1 MINSFLSLNLTFAV
15 VIFISTLFLFIG
27 IFYSRKKVSL
37 NTYLVSDRNEGV
49 FSLSATLI
57 ASSLGAWILFGP
69 PTAATWGGF
78 GSVIGYALGTAFPM
92 ILLIF
97 FGKKIRLL
105 LPKGKSLTELVLKK
119 FGKNLFRLIFSL
131 MIFYLFIFLC
141 AEVTA
146 ISKLIYYISG
156 LNVWISAS
164 IILFF
169 TLTYVLFGGLKATI
183 RSDRIQFVIIVLLLL
198 YLIFS
203 VFLQNNKNLNLNIF
217 QENFIKFDSKSLIS
231 SFQFGFVFF
240 IAVAATNLFHQGN
253 WQRVYAAK
261 NEKILVKSL
270 FISFFFIFLIVLFMG
285 VIGTISKLNGFKFNE
300 DLAFFSIILNKNDI
314 FISLIVLIFSLSL
327 TISTVDT
334 LLNSISS
341 LTIVHSKNFFNF
353 KYLKDKKLSNVVLIL
368 LSIVCL
374 IIALYQFS
382 VLYLFLLADLLC
394 CACVYAIFKGLYQ
407 NKVDFGR
414 SLFLII
420 TGLCS
425 GLLFFPS
432 IDFSKSLL
440 IGILFDKDVLHKA
453 FNDNLLFYSFLTA
466 SSLPIVLDTLVN
478 VYNNFCVKKNK

>member
-1 MINSFLSLNLTFAV
+1 MVNSFLSLNLTFVIV
-15 VIFISTLFLFIG
+15 VFISTLFLFVG

-119 FGKNLFRLIFSL
+119 FGKNLFKLIFFL

-169 TLTYVLFGGLKATI
+169 TLAYVLFGGLKATI
-183 RSDRIQFVIIVLLLL
+183 RSDCIQFVIIILLLL
-198 YLIFS
+198 CLIFS
-203 VFLQNNKNLNLNIF
+203 VFLKNNNNLNLNIF

-261 NEKILVKSL
+261 NEKILVMSL
-270 FISFFFIFLIVLFMG
+270 LISFFIIFLIVFFMG
-285 VIGTISKLNGFKFNE
+285 VTGTISKLNGLKFNE

-314 FISLIVLIFSLSL
+314 LISSIVLTFSLCL

-341 LTIVHSKNFFNF
+341 LAIIHSKDFFNF
-353 KYLKDKKLSNVVLIL
+353 KYLKDKKLSNFILIL

-374 IIALYQFS
+374 IISLYEFS
-382 VLYLFLLADLLC
+382 VLYLFLIADLIC
-394 CACVYAIFKGLYQ
+394 CSCVYVIFKGLYQ
-407 NKVDFGR
+407 RKIYSYK
-414 SLFLII
+414 SLVLIMG
-420 TGLCS
+420 GLCL

-432 IDFSKSLL
+432 PDFSKSILVGLIFDKSFFNEIFTNSLL
-440 IGILFDKDVLHKA
+440 FWSFLFAVFLPPLFDILFKDI
-453 FNDNLLFYSFLTA
+453 D
-466 SSLPIVLDTLVN
+466 
-478 VYNNFCVKKNK
+478 

>member
-1 MINSFLSLNLTFAV
+1 MINNFLSLNLTFV
-15 VIFISTLFLFIG
+15 VVVLVSALFLFVG

-49 FSLSATLI
+49 FNLSATLI

-105 LPKGKSLTELVLKK
+105 LPKGKSLTEIVLKK

-156 LNVWISAS
+156 LNIWISAS

-169 TLTYVLFGGLKATI
+169 TLTYVLYGGLKATI
-183 RSDRIQFVIIVLLLL
+183 RSDGIQFIILILLFF

-203 VFLQNNKNLNLNIF
+203 VFLQNNNNLNLNIF
-217 QENFIKFDSKSLIS
+217 QENFIKFDSKSLIL

-261 NEKILVKSL
+261 NEKTLVKSL
-270 FISFFFIFLIVLFMG
+270 LIAFFIISLIVFFMG
-285 VIGTISKLNGFKFNE
+285 VTGSISKLNGLKFNE

-314 FISLIVLIFSLSL
+314 FISLIVLIFSLCL

-334 LLNSISS
+334 LFNSISS
-341 LTIVHSKNFFNF
+341 LTIVHSKDFFNF
-353 KYLKDKKLSNVVLIL
+353 RFLKDKKLSNVILIL
-368 LSIVCL
+368 LACICL

-394 CACVYAIFKGLYQ
+394 CACVYVIFKGLYQ
-407 NKVDFGR
+407 KKIYSCR
-414 SLFLII
+414 SFALIMC
-420 TGLCS
+420 GLCL

-432 IDFSKSLL
+432 TDFSKSLL
-440 IGILFDKDVLHKA
+440 VGIIFNKNLFNEI
-453 FNDNLLFYSFLTA
+453 FTNSLLFWSFLFATF
-466 SSLPIVLDTLVN
+466 SPLILDIV
-478 VYNNFCVKKNK
+478 YRRSK

>member
-1 MINSFLSLNLTFAV
+1 MINGFLSLNLTFV
-15 VIFISTLFLFIG
+15 VVVFISTLFLFIG
-27 IFYSRKKVSL
+27 IFYSRKKVNLS
-37 NTYLVSDRNEGV
+37 TYLVSDRNEGI

-78 GSVIGYALGTAFPM
+78 GSVVGYALGTAFPM
-92 ILLIF
+92 ILLMF

-105 LPKGKSLTELVLKK
+105 LPKGRSLTELILKK
-119 FGKNLFRLIFSL
+119 FGKNLFKLIFSL

-156 LNVWISAS
+156 LNIWITAS

-169 TLTYVLFGGLKATI
+169 TLTYVLFGGLNATI
-183 RSDRIQFVIIVLLLL
+183 RSDSIQFVFIILLFL

-203 VFLQNNKNLNLNIF
+203 VFFQNNHNLNLNIF
-217 QENFIKFDSKSLIS
+217 HENFSKYDSKSLIL

-261 NEKILVKSL
+261 NEKILIKSL
-270 FISFFFIFLIVLFMG
+270 VVSSIIIFVIVLFMG
-285 VIGTISKLNGFKFNE
+285 IAGSISKINGLKFNE

-314 FISLIVLIFSLSL
+314 LTSLIVLIFSLCL

-341 LTIVHSKNFFNF
+341 LAIIHSKDFFNF
-353 KYLKDKKLSNVVLIL
+353 KYLKDKKLSNLLLIL
-368 LSIVCL
+368 LSVACL

-394 CACVYAIFKGLYQ
+394 CACFYVIFKSFYQKKNYSYKSFILIMIGL
-407 NKVDFGR
+407 V
-414 SLFLII
+414 L
-420 TGLCS
+420 

-432 IDFSKSLL
+432 TDFSKSLL
-440 IGILFDKDVLHKA
+440 IGVI
-453 FNDNLLFYSFLTA
+453 FNKNYFNEIFTNSLLFWSFLFA
-466 SSLPIVLDTLVN
+466 IFSPIIFDFLL
-478 VYNNFCVKKNK
+478 KNK

>member
-1 MINSFLSLNLTFAV
+1 MINNFLSLNLTFFV
-15 VIFISTLFLFIG
+15 VLFISTFFLFIG

-37 NTYLVSDRNEGV
+37 NTYLISDRNEGML
-49 FSLSATLI
+49 SLSATFI

-78 GSVIGYALGTAFPM
+78 GSVIGYGLGTAFPM

-119 FGKNLFRLIFSL
+119 FGKNLFKLIFFL

-156 LNVWISAS
+156 LNIWISSS

-183 RSDRIQFVIIVLLLL
+183 RSDSIQFVIIILLFF

-203 VFLQNNKNLNLNIF
+203 VFLKNHNNLNLNIF
-217 QENFIKFDSKSLIS
+217 QENLIKFDTKSLIS

-261 NEKILVKSL
+261 NQKILVKSL
-270 FISFFFIFLIVLFMG
+270 IISFFIILIIVLFMG
-285 VIGTISKLNGFKFNE
+285 VTGIISKLNGLKFNE
-300 DLAFFSIILNKNDI
+300 DLAFFSIVLNKNDVL
-314 FISLIVLIFSLSL
+314 ISLVVIIFSLSL
-327 TISTVDT
+327 TISTIDT

-341 LTIVHSKNFFNF
+341 LIIVHKKNFEFF
-353 KYLKDKKLSNVVLIL
+353 KNQKIKKLSAIL
-368 LSIVCL
+368 LIFLSL
-374 IIALYQFS
+374 ICFCIALYQLS

-394 CACVYAIFKGLYQ
+394 CACVYVVFKGLYQ
-407 NKVDFGR
+407 KKISASR
-414 SLFLII
+414 SFFLVSI
-420 TGLCS
+420 GLCS
-425 GLLFFPS
+425 GLLFFP
-432 IDFSKSLL
+432 DPTFSKSFF
-440 IGILFDKDVLHKA
+440 IGVLFNKDILAGIFL
-453 FNDNLLFYSFLTA
+453 NSLLFWSFLFATF
-466 SSLPIVLDTLVN
+466 LPIFFDLFL
-478 VYNNFCVKKNK
+478 KKK

>member
-1 MINSFLSLNLTFAV
+1 MINGFLSLNLTFV
-15 VIFISTLFLFIG
+15 VVVFISTLFLFIG
-27 IFYSRKKVSL
+27 IFYSRKKVNLS
-37 NTYLVSDRNEGV
+37 TYLVSDRNEGI

-78 GSVIGYALGTAFPM
+78 GSVVGYALGTAFPM
-92 ILLIF
+92 ILLMF

-105 LPKGKSLTELVLKK
+105 LPKGRSLTELILKK
-119 FGKNLFRLIFSL
+119 FGKNLFKLIFSL

-156 LNVWISAS
+156 LNIWITAS

-169 TLTYVLFGGLKATI
+169 TLTYVLSGGLNATI
-183 RSDRIQFVIIVLLLL
+183 RSDSIQFVFIILLFL

-203 VFLQNNKNLNLNIF
+203 VFFQNNHNLNLNIF
-217 QENFIKFDSKSLIS
+217 HENFSKYDSKSLIL

-261 NEKILVKSL
+261 NEKILIKSL
-270 FISFFFIFLIVLFMG
+270 VVSSIIIFAIVLFMG
-285 VIGTISKLNGFKFNE
+285 IAGSISKINGLKFNE

-314 FISLIVLIFSLSL
+314 LTSLIVLIFSLCL

-341 LTIVHSKNFFNF
+341 LAIIHSKDFFNF
-353 KYLKDKKLSNVVLIL
+353 KYLKDKKLSNLLLIL
-368 LSIVCL
+368 LSVACL

-394 CACVYAIFKGLYQ
+394 CACFYVIFKSFYQKKNYSYKSFILIMIGL
-407 NKVDFGR
+407 V
-414 SLFLII
+414 L
-420 TGLCS
+420 

-432 IDFSKSLL
+432 TDFSKSLL
-440 IGILFDKDVLHKA
+440 IGVI
-453 FNDNLLFYSFLTA
+453 FNKNYFNEIFTNSLLFWSFLFA
-466 SSLPIVLDTLVN
+466 IFSPIIFDFLL
-478 VYNNFCVKKNK
+478 KNK

>member
-1 MINSFLSLNLTFAV
+1 
-15 VIFISTLFLFIG
+15 
-27 IFYSRKKVSL
+27 
-37 NTYLVSDRNEGV
+37 
-49 FSLSATLI
+49 
-57 ASSLGAWILFGP
+57 
-69 PTAATWGGF
+69 
-78 GSVIGYALGTAFPM
+78 
-92 ILLIF
+92 
-97 FGKKIRLL
+97 
-105 LPKGKSLTELVLKK
+105 
-119 FGKNLFRLIFSL
+119 

-156 LNVWISAS
+156 LNIWISAS

-183 RSDRIQFVIIVLLLL
+183 RSDGIQFIAIILLFL

-203 VFLQNNKNLNLNIF
+203 VFLQNNNNLNLNIF

-270 FISFFFIFLIVLFMG
+270 LISFLIIFLIVLFMG
-285 VIGTISKLNGFKFNE
+285 VIGSISKLNGLKFNE

-314 FISLIVLIFSLSL
+314 LISLIILIFSLCL

-341 LTIVHSKNFFNF
+341 LTIVHSKDFFNF
-353 KYLKDKKLSNVVLIL
+353 KYLKDKKLSSIVLIL

-394 CACVYAIFKGLYQ
+394 CACVYVIFKGLYQ
-407 NKVDFGR
+407 KKINPCR
-414 SLFLII
+414 SLALIMI
-420 TGLCS
+420 GLCL

-440 IGILFDKDVLHKA
+440 VGVI
-453 FNDNLLFYSFLTA
+453 FNKSIFNEIFTNSLLFWSFLFATF
-466 SSLPIVLDTLVN
+466 SPLFFDM
-478 VYNNFCVKKNK
+478 VYRRAK

>member
-1 MINSFLSLNLTFAV
+1 MVDNFLSPNFTLFV
-15 VIFISTLFLFIG
+15 VISFSTLFLFIG
-27 IFYSRKKVSL
+27 IFYSRKKINL
-37 NTYLVSDRNEGV
+37 NAYLVSNRNEDI

-78 GSVIGYALGTAFPM
+78 GSVVGYALGAAFPM
-92 ILLIF
+92 ILLMF

-105 LPKGKSLTELVLKK
+105 LPKGRSLTELILKK
-119 FGKNLFRLIFSL
+119 FGKNLFKLIFSL

-156 LNVWISAS
+156 LNIWITAS

-169 TLTYVLFGGLKATI
+169 TLTYVLFGGLNATI
-183 RSDRIQFVIIVLLLL
+183 RSDSIQFVFIILLFL

-203 VFLQNNKNLNLNIF
+203 VFFQNNHNLNLNIF
-217 QENFIKFDSKSLIS
+217 HVNFSKYDSKSLIL

-261 NEKILVKSL
+261 NEKILIKSL
-270 FISFFFIFLIVLFMG
+270 VVSSIIIFVIVLFMG
-285 VIGTISKLNGFKFNE
+285 IAGSISKINGLKFNE

-314 FISLIVLIFSLSL
+314 LTSLIVLIFSLCL

-341 LTIVHSKNFFNF
+341 LAIIHSKDFFNF
-353 KYLKDKKLSNVVLIL
+353 KYLKDKKLSNLLLIL
-368 LSIVCL
+368 LSVACL

-394 CACVYAIFKGLYQ
+394 CACFYVIFKSFYQKKNYSYKSFILIMIGL
-407 NKVDFGR
+407 V
-414 SLFLII
+414 L
-420 TGLCS
+420 

-432 IDFSKSLL
+432 TDFSKSLL
-440 IGILFDKDVLHKA
+440 IGVI
-453 FNDNLLFYSFLTA
+453 FNKNYFNEIFTNSLLFWSFLFA
-466 SSLPIVLDTLVN
+466 IFSPIIFDFLL
-478 VYNNFCVKKNK
+478 KNK

>member
-15 VIFISTLFLFIG
+15 VIIISTLFLFIG

-119 FGKNLFRLIFSL
+119 FGKNLFKLIFSL
-131 MIFYLFIFLC
+131 MVFYLFIFLC

-169 TLTYVLFGGLKATI
+169 TLAYVLFGGLKATI
-183 RSDRIQFVIIVLLLL
+183 RSDRIQFVIIILLLL

-203 VFLQNNKNLNLNIF
+203 VFLQNNNNLNLNIF
-217 QENFIKFDSKSLIS
+217 QENFIKLDSKSLIL

-270 FISFFFIFLIVLFMG
+270 LISFFIIFLIVLFMG
-285 VIGTISKLNGFKFNE
+285 VTGTISKLNGLKFNE

-314 FISLIVLIFSLSL
+314 LISLIVLIFSLSL

-341 LTIVHSKNFFNF
+341 LTIVHSKDFFNF

-368 LSIVCL
+368 LSIACL

-394 CACVYAIFKGLYQ
+394 CACVYVIFRGLYQ
-407 NKVDFGR
+407 KKIYPCR
-414 SLFLII
+414 SLVLIMA
-420 TGLCS
+420 GLCL

-432 IDFSKSLL
+432 TDFSKSLL
-440 IGILFDKDVLHKA
+440 VGII
-453 FNDNLLFYSFLTA
+453 FNKNIFNEIFTNSLLFWSFLFATFSPMVFDIIYRRA
-466 SSLPIVLDTLVN
+466 
-478 VYNNFCVKKNK
+478 K

>member
-1 MINSFLSLNLTFAV
+1 MINSFLSLNLTFGV
-15 VIFISTLFLFIG
+15 VLFISTFFLFIG

-119 FGKNLFRLIFSL
+119 FGKNLFKLIFFL

-156 LNVWISAS
+156 LNIWISS
-164 IILFF
+164 FIILFF

-183 RSDRIQFVIIVLLLL
+183 RSDSIQFVIIILLFF

-203 VFLQNNKNLNLNIF
+203 VFLNNNNNLNLNIF

-270 FISFFFIFLIVLFMG
+270 IISFFIILLIVLFMG
-285 VIGTISKLNGFKFNE
+285 VTGSISKLNGLKFNE
-300 DLAFFSIILNKNDI
+300 DLALFSIILNKNDI
-314 FISLIVLIFSLSL
+314 LISLIVLIFSLCL

-341 LTIVHSKNFFNF
+341 LIIVHKKDFEFFRNEQ
-353 KYLKDKKLSNVVLIL
+353 KKQLSNIL
-368 LSIVCL
+368 LIFLSL
-374 IIALYQFS
+374 ICFCIALYQFS

-394 CACVYAIFKGLYQ
+394 CSCVYIVFKGLYQ
-407 NKVDFGR
+407 KKISEFR
-414 SLFLII
+414 SFRLVSI
-420 TGLCS
+420 GLCF
-425 GLLFFPS
+425 GLLFFP
-432 IDFSKSLL
+432 DPTFSKSFF
-440 IGILFDKDVLHKA
+440 IGVLFNKDILGGIFL
-453 FNDNLLFYSFLTA
+453 NSLLFWSFLFATF
-466 SSLPIVLDTLVN
+466 LPVFFDLFL
-478 VYNNFCVKKNK
+478 KKR